1 MVNQM
6 LQESNKGVK
15 ELKAQPQVYQPFA
28 EQLQD
33 CRNNLFRKA
42 YCYVKNEHE
51 ALEIVSEATYK
62 GYLAFGRMKTPQ
74 YFETWMTRIVINTAI
89 DHLNRNKRVTYMEDH
104 PQSYTGDEHAV
115 PLEEKLDLYQA
126 LDRLLPEE
134 KAYIILKFF
143 EDLRFRDMADI
154 LELPENTVKTR
165 FYKIIG
171 KLKAHLK
178 DGEVEGI

>member
-1 MVNQM
+1 MFNQV
-6 LQESNKGVK
+6 LQEAHKGVN
-15 ELKAQPQVYQPFA
+15 ELKAQPQVPQRFA

-104 PQSYTGDEHAV
+104 SQSYAGDEHAV

-143 EDLRFRDMADI
+143 EDLRFKDMADI

-165 FYKIIG
+165 FYRIIG